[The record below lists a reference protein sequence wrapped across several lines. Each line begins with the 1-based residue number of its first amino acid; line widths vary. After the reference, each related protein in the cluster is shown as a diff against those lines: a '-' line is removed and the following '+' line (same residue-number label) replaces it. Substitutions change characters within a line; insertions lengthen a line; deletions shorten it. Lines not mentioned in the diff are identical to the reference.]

1 MSSGNLLYHQEQN
14 YLELNGIILRTGER
28 VEIRVMGYWIPGRIH
43 KDSEGWYLITS
54 DQMGIRLRSGLVARF
69 PEKSSSLIPQTEG
82 HSHRPGSPK
91 GEDRKWILVVED
103 DEAHASMLGELFKEE
118 TPYDVCYTSDGQAA
132 WKFLQHFK
140 PNLLVLDYLL
150 PKMNGL
156 VLYDRIRAE
165 KELYN
170 IPVLMISAA
179 LPSNEIE
186 QRGIIGLQKPFE
198 IDAFLHAIEALI
210 ASA

>member
-1 MSSGNLLYHQEQN
+1 MFSGNLIYHQEQN
-14 YLELNGIILRTGER
+14 QLELNGIILRIGER
-28 VEIRVMGYWIPGRIH
+28 VEIRVMGYWIPGQLR

-69 PEKSSSLIPQTEG
+69 PEMSSSLTSQAKE
-82 HSHRPGSPK
+82 HSHRPVLE
-91 GEDRKWILVVED
+91 GEERKWILVVED
-103 DEAHASMLGELFKEE
+103 DEAHASMLDQLFKEE
-118 TPYDVCYTSDGQAA
+118 TVYDVCYTSDGQTA

-150 PKMNGL
+150 PQVNGL
-156 VLYDRIRAE
+156 ALYDRIRAE
-165 KELYN
+165 KALHN

-198 IDAFLHAIEALI
+198 IDAFLHAIEVLI